1 MPKIKRTRRSKSKT
15 GYFGVRKR
23 PSGKYEATLQMGKC
37 ETNQMKRRTISLGY
51 YDTAKEA
58 AKRYDIEA
66 IKSRRPFSALNYP
79 KKAPVGYTPLQQPLQ
94 SRNTVGYRGVYKT
107 ASLKYQVR
115 ITIDSQNI
123 SIGTYETAKEAAV
136 AWDRAVLKSN
146 RSTSLLNFPDMVHNL
161 DVEPKRTK
169 YKRSASGYRG
179 VYKLPSGKFVARI
192 NTNYQYTEI
201 GKFDTPMEAALAYDQ
216 AAIKKGNNK
225 KSTFLNFPMEEK
237 KQIKQE
243 KQTEQKK
250 TKKKDLL
257 AIQEYKEMLQIWKD
271 ME

>member
-161 DVEPKRTK
+161 DVEPKNK
-169 YKRSASGYRG
+169 NIKRSSTGYKGVSKNRG
-179 VYKLPSGKFVARI
+179 KYMTQISINGKRK
-192 NTNYQYTEI
+192 TI
-201 GKFDTPMEAALAYDQ
+201 GRFDTAIQAALAYDQ
-216 AAIKKGNNK
+216 AAIKVGKK
-225 KSTFLNFPMEEK
+225 KSTLNFPDGLP
-237 KQIKQE
+237 IKQE
-243 KQTEQKK
+243 SDIDDGEGF
-250 TKKKDLL
+250 
-257 AIQEYKEMLQIWKD
+257 WV
-271 ME
+271 